1 MLHVVGDILGDGNID
16 ATGTVT
22 AAGFVTSSSRE
33 VKEEIASLSRDEA
46 FSTFQRLRPVT
57 FRYKADNQDLHVGF
71 IAEEVPELVS
81 VPARDGVP
89 PVDLIAVLTSVVQQ
103 QQERIEA
110 LERKLDTL
118 AQE

>member
-57 FRYKADNQDLHVGF
+57 FRYKPRSPIWSNRISAHEAHVPHTS
-71 IAEEVPELVS
+71 AQ
-81 VPARDGVP
+81 
-89 PVDLIAVLTSVVQQ
+89 SVV
-103 QQERIEA
+103 
-110 LERKLDTL
+110 
-118 AQE
+118 